1 MRSACSVLKEKLFEE
16 HLRDIARSVWES
28 CETGSGSSPVIK
40 FVIRSVET

>member
-16 HLRDIARSVWES
+16 HLLERARSVWES
-28 CETGSGSSPVIK
+28 GETGSGASPVMK